1 MSSEQNKQTARRI
14 FEEVMNRGNLQL
26 VNELVADDYRL
37 REPEGLPAG
46 REGMLT
52 LVQAYRT
59 AFPDLRTTVEEMIA
73 EGDTVAVRWSGMG
86 TQSGTFMGVP
96 PSGQRAQVRAIS
108 WLRFR
113 NGRLS
118 EEWSELSGLGVPQ
131 QMAVPAR

>member
-1 MSSEQNKQTARRI
+1 MEMSSEQNKQNARRI

-73 EGDTVAVRWSGMG
+73 EGDTVAVRWSGTG
-86 TQSGTFMGVP
+86 TQSGTFMGRP
-96 PSGQRAQVRAIS
+96 PSGPAGPGQGDLVAPVQERAR
-108 WLRFR
+108 
-113 NGRLS
+113 GR
-118 EEWSELSGLGVPQ
+118 GMV
-131 QMAVPAR
+131 

>member
-1 MSSEQNKQTARRI
+1 MSSEQNKQNARRI

-26 VNELVADDYRL
+26 INELVADDYRL

-86 TQSGTFMGVP
+86 TQSGTFMGLP
-96 PSGQRAQVRAIS
+96 PSGQRAQVKAIS
-108 WLRFR
+108 WLRFK
-113 NGRLS
+113 NGRVA
-118 EEWSELSGLGVPQ
+118 EEWSEMSGLGMPQ
-131 QMAVPAR
+131 QMAAPAR